1 VNLNERAK
9 YITDALIDL
18 ADDLKIGTSVSH
30 DGTSL
35 IDLGISVTGGLEAGR
50 LLAEACLAGLA
61 HVSYVPSPELFP
73 TTTAIQIETDHP
85 VQACMASQYAGWQL
99 ATEDYFGMGSG
110 PMRAAAG
117 KEKLFTDIG
126 FTERTT
132 HVVGII
138 ESGKT
143 PSESVCKLIADAC
156 SVTPNNLTLA
166 YAPTA
171 SLAGTVQV
179 VARSLETALH
189 KMHELGFDLAR
200 VESGT
205 GLAPLPPVASDDLA
219 GIGRTNDAILY
230 GGEVSIW
237 VTGDDE
243 SINAIG
249 NKIPS
254 RASNDYGKP
263 FIEIFREYDH
273 DFYKIDPNLFSP
285 AVINIVNLETGS
297 YFRFGNFN
305 PRILEQSFGLS

>member
-1 VNLNERAK
+1 MNLNERAK

-219 GIGRTNDAILY
+219 GIGRTNDAVLY
-230 GGEVSIW
+230 GAEVTLW
-237 VTGDDE
+237 VTGDDSSLEE
-243 SINAIG
+243 SG
-249 NKIPS
+249 PRIPS
-254 RASNDYGKP
+254 CSSPAFGQP
-263 FIEIFREYDH
+263 FADIFEQHNR
-273 DFYKIDPNLFSP
+273 DFYKIDPLLFSP
-285 AVINIVNLETGS
+285 AMVTLNNLDSGRQ
-297 YFRFGNFN
+297 FRFGETR
-305 PRILEQSFGLS
+305 PDVLRTSFYGP